1 MFIEQKKCFKYLVI
15 GPGGCTTIQILTI
28 QFPTIQIRTTQILT
42 TQIPT
47 IQIPTIQIPTTQIW
61 TIQIPTTQIWQLNY
75 FNKTIKIY
83 INVTLKNSKRIV
95 ILIKCCFF
103 RFEILKFLYKKF

>member
-1 MFIEQKKCFKYLVI
+1 MTNKF
-15 GPGGCTTIQILTI
+15 
-28 QFPTIQIRTTQILT
+28 R
-42 TQIPT
+42 T
-47 IQIPTIQIPTTQIW
+47 IQIPTTQTPTTQIW

-75 FNKTIKIY
+75 SNKTIKIY